1 MASNDKSIQESIAE
15 LQLLALKKP
24 LEGYNLSKAK
34 QLMGGLREA
43 GYTNQQVSELTS
55 GVWTE
60 PTIKLYT
67 RGVEVK
73 DSSIKQ
79 NEVNLIA
86 EMVRR
91 GLTFDEVQLALSVK
105 TDLDSKGLNFKGVSL
120 FLQASEKA
128 GLSLNSLIMLLEDI
142 GEILPQPSIDD
153 LSNIIASRD
162 ELRTLGIGTLELRNL
177 VNISRKY
184 GGLTGMLQA
193 LNAHDS
199 IGSIEKEISKASAQK
214 EEIAAELNSL
224 RSEIAKLQDEK
235 ESIQSS
241 LKLYQDLKSVGFDR
255 AMLEA
260 LAQTCKK
267 YGGNVKQ
274 VLEAVNANSNLT
286 DIKLKIEDF
295 ERRKQRIE
303 IELKEN
309 QAKHAH
315 LQTILHMSNALLYEF
330 HYSIDAIREL
340 HDMAKRYGE
349 PVEVFKAVGKYGE
362 LRKLEEEIENLSK
375 KKSELDTKIRE
386 MDTQLQSLRGQAE
399 TVKESVRGLLQPLS
413 TEISKA
419 VDNAFRVLT
428 STYKEQL
435 QIVKKE
441 SDEYGQRQG
450 QAIAL
455 QDELNLARIINS
467 LVKYPAEAKG
477 LDLNYALLLLDAVYK
492 YCWVNGFDPKIA
504 LKEALVTV
512 NSIYSDSEVYA
523 HELIDGARRAL
534 LKGSIR
540 VVR

>member
-1 MASNDKSIQESIAE
+1 
-15 LQLLALKKP
+15 
-24 LEGYNLSKAK
+24 
-34 QLMGGLREA
+34 
-43 GYTNQQVSELTS
+43 
-55 GVWTE
+55 
-60 PTIKLYT
+60 
-67 RGVEVK
+67 
-73 DSSIKQ
+73 
-79 NEVNLIA
+79 
-86 EMVRR
+86 
-91 GLTFDEVQLALSVK
+91 
-105 TDLDSKGLNFKGVSL
+105 
-120 FLQASEKA
+120 
-128 GLSLNSLIMLLEDI
+128 
-142 GEILPQPSIDD
+142 
-153 LSNIIASRD
+153 
-162 ELRTLGIGTLELRNL
+162 
-177 VNISRKY
+177 
-184 GGLTGMLQA
+184 
-193 LNAHDS
+193 
-199 IGSIEKEISKASAQK
+199 
-214 EEIAAELNSL
+214 
-224 RSEIAKLQDEK
+224 
-235 ESIQSS
+235 
-241 LKLYQDLKSVGFDR
+241 
-255 AMLEA
+255 MLEA

-330 HYSIDAIREL
+330 HYSLDAIREL

-349 PVEVFKAVGKYGE
+349 PVEVFKAVDKYGE
-362 LRKLEEEIENLSK
+362 LRKLEAEIANLSK

-413 TEISKA
+413 TEITKT

-441 SDEYGQRQG
+441 SDEYGQRLG
-450 QAIAL
+450 QSIAL

-504 LKEALVTV
+504 LKEVLVTA
-512 NSIYSDSEVYA
+512 NTIYSDTEVYA

-534 LKGSIR
+534 LKGSLR

>member
-34 QLMGGLREA
+34 QLMGSLREA

-55 GVWTE
+55 GAWTE

-79 NEVNLIA
+79 NEVKLIA

-105 TDLDSKGLNFKGVSL
+105 TDLDSKGLNIKGVSL
-120 FLQASEKA
+120 FLEASEKA
-128 GLSLNSLIMLLEDI
+128 GLSLNPLIMLLEDI
-142 GEILPQPSIDD
+142 GEILPQPTVDD
-153 LSNIIASRD
+153 LSSIIAYRD
-162 ELRTLGIGTLELRNL
+162 ELRTLGIGTLELKNL
-177 VNISRKY
+177 ANTSRKY

-193 LNAHDS
+193 INAYE
-199 IGSIEKEISKASAQK
+199 SIESIKKEISKASTQRG
-214 EEIAAELNSL
+214 EIVAEHNSL
-224 RSEIAKLQDEK
+224 RSDITKLQDEK
-235 ESIQSS
+235 ESIQSP

-255 AMLEA
+255 PMLEA

-330 HYSIDAIREL
+330 HYSLDAIREL

-349 PVEVFKAVGKYGE
+349 PVEVFKAVDKYGE
-362 LRKLEEEIENLSK
+362 LRKLEAEIANLSK

-413 TEISKA
+413 TEITKT

-441 SDEYGQRQG
+441 SDEYGQRLG
-450 QAIAL
+450 QSIAL

-504 LKEALVTV
+504 LKEVLVTA
-512 NSIYSDSEVYA
+512 NTIYSDTEVYA

-534 LKGSIR
+534 LKGSLR